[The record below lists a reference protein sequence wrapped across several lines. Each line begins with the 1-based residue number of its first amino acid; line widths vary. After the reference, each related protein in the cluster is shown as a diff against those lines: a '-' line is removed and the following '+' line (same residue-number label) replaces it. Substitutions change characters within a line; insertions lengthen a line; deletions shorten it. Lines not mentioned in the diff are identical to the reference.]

1 MGRDGRQPVQPQD
14 CAANLNFV
22 IPESVQGPSQ
32 TAGMVKDAHAPSLLT
47 HSPELCHASLTRFEP
62 GAEMTVNQLVTQTR
76 SGKNLLGLI

>member
-1 MGRDGRQPVQPQD
+1 
-14 CAANLNFV
+14 
-22 IPESVQGPSQ
+22 
-32 TAGMVKDAHAPSLLT
+32 MVKDAPALSLLT